1 MMARQDGSGHRYGPP
16 VLVASPTRFI
26 NQEPIAMSSPSRIAR
41 TLFTAGL
48 SLAAVVAHAATAA
61 DPAHDFLGTFAGS
74 TASTDLDVISV
85 SATYNPATDTFVLSS
100 TSDGPIGKT
109 PTGLY
114 VWGANE
120 GGNKAGFAANGL
132 PGVLFDQVV
141 LLRPDG
147 TGSVGATTLPSGS
160 VTVSGNTLTATISG
174 SLLPSKGF
182 AKADYT
188 WNLWPRDTAFS
199 SQGFNA
205 ISDFAPNNSNIAT
218 SVVPEPGTYALMLA
232 GLVMIGFVGSP
243 PKSSS
248 KLD

>member
-1 MMARQDGSGHRYGPP
+1 MSHTSLLTRGLHA
-16 VLVASPTRFI
+16 VAL
-26 NQEPIAMSSPSRIAR
+26 A
-41 TLFTAGL
+41 
-48 SLAAVVAHAATAA
+48 LAATASAHAATAA

-74 TASTDLDVISV
+74 TASTDLDILSV
-85 SATYNPATDTFVLSS
+85 SATYNPTTDTFVLSS
-100 TSDGPIGKT
+100 TSDGAIGKT
-109 PTGLY
+109 STGLF
-114 VWGANE
+114 VWGVNE

-147 TGSVGATTLPSGS
+147 TGSVGGTALPTGS
-160 VTVSGNTLTATISG
+160 VVVSGNTLTASISG

-182 AKADYT
+182 TKENYT

-199 SQGFNA
+199 SAGFGA

-232 GLVMIGFVGSP
+232 GLMMIGFVGTP
-243 PKSSS
+243 AKR
-248 KLD
+248 D